1 MSDSPLLRR
10 MFVPLASVTALLL
23 LIFGIAPV
31 MAEDSGNAQVKILP
45 STNLPSLSQ
54 SDSKILGA
62 SGGISSGNLVRI
74 GGAAEGGT
82 FVPSVEILDLKSGN
96 AGWKTLPLPGG
107 RVWAATVQH
116 GDEILLAGGLIDGKP
131 SDKVTALSIKDGQ
144 LQLRDLPALPSP
156 LVGAGAAMIGEKFHV
171 VGGLSATASNG
182 ISRDVLVLDLS
193 ASTPTWTKLPQLPG
207 EGKVLPVVTGQYDL
221 LEVIGGRT
229 ADGHGGFPA
238 SRDVLLYR
246 SKPAEGTTKIGWDK
260 ASDAPVA
267 LAGGKAVPT
276 GQAHTIVFG
285 VDTTPLASSPLAIN
299 TNTSSPALLFHAVT
313 DAWTQV
319 GSPLGSINPSLAKT
333 VDGALYLFG
342 GTGSGNILQVTTP
355 RSSRSLNWADYLMIL
370 FYFFFIGYIG
380 YYFRHQKSSAEYSLG
395 NRQTPWWAAGIS
407 MFATAASAI
416 SFMAVPALAFASNL
430 VWLFP
435 LIVFVPVYFFQ
446 SRITYPILRRLEITS
461 TFEYLERRFDTSLRL
476 IASFLQIVFQTFGRS
491 SIVLVLP
498 SIAISAT
505 TGLDVRWSVLIMGLL
520 TTVYTSVGGFEAVTW
535 TLVFQGV
542 LKALAPIAV
551 IWICISG
558 LPGGFGEFIH
568 TNASHHKFD
577 FAILGWDVAFP
588 LVWVMMLRVF
598 LEQTIWQAGD
608 QAVIQRVFAS
618 KDHEIRKVTAMNFSC
633 GAFIGILVTAMGLA
647 IFAYFH
653 AHPEKFDA
661 SSSIDQI
668 VPLFVIQGMPHG
680 AVGIVIAAIF
690 ASAMATVAGAM
701 NSVATIFTVDFYE
714 RWFPKAE
721 DKANLRMMRLS
732 TIGTG
737 VAATVIAL
745 WLTTLNLK
753 SIMVTW
759 NIVSSL
765 LGGGIVGIFALGM
778 FSTRANAGGAV
789 CGAILSIALGLYVK
803 FFTGIHWAFLLPIL
817 IFSAMIIGYVC
828 SFFFRKQETDLTGLT
843 IYHLKES
850 PKIP

>member
-1 MSDSPLLRR
+1 MNPFPILRASLL
-10 MFVPLASVTALLL
+10 LALLGSSSAFCASSVVTATPASSEQSQVVISADDRSSSAENASKLS
-23 LIFGIAPV
+23 GISGGV
-31 MAEDSGNAQVKILP
+31 SGNALIE
-45 STNLPSLSQ
+45 
-54 SDSKILGA
+54 LGGLDEQHHPA
-62 SGGISSGNLVRI
+62 EVALV
-74 GGAAEGGT
+74 
-82 FVPSVEILDLKSGN
+82 
-96 AGWKTLPLPGG
+96 LPLEKGANWLNFPFAES
-107 RVWAATVQH
+107 RAWAATTQY
-116 GDEILLAGGLIDGKP
+116 DDALILAGGLLQGNP
-131 SDKVTALSIKDGQ
+131 TGKVTKISWDHKKLLSVE
-144 LQLRDLPALPSP
+144 LPPLPKAV
-156 LVGAGAAMIGEKFHV
+156 VGAGAAIVGQKLYV
-171 VGGLSATASNG
+171 VGGTPSIRSHEAL
-182 ISRDVLVLDLS
+182 RDVYSLDLTDPK
-193 ASTPTWTKLPQLPG
+193 AGWQTIPPLPG
-207 EGKVLPVVTGQYDL
+207 SGKILPMVTGQYEL

-229 ADGHGGFPA
+229 PDDQGGFTA
-238 SRDVLLYR
+238 SQDVLEYR
-246 SKPAEGTTKIGWDK
+246 FKPAEGSTETGWTRGADLPK
-260 ASDAPVA
+260 AM
-267 LAGGKAVPT
+267 AGGAAIPS
-276 GQAHTIVFG
+276 GQAHTILVG
-285 VDTTPLASSPLAIN
+285 GDSSVHVPNPFVLN
-299 TNTSSPALLFHAVT
+299 KDSESPTMLFHAVT
-313 DAWTQV
+313 DAWTQA
-319 GSPLGSINPSLAKT
+319 GPGLPLRNPAYGKDA
-333 VDGALYLFG
+333 DGHVLIFG
-342 GTGSGNILQVTTP
+342 GDGKQGLFNLTTP
-355 RSSRSLNWADYLMIL
+355 RTTKNLNWIDYLMIL

-380 YYFRHQKSSAEYSLG
+380 YYFRHQKSAAEYSLG

-435 LIVFVPVYFFQ
+435 LIVFIPVYFFQ

-498 SIAISAT
+498 SIAIAAT
-505 TGLDVRWSVLIMGLL
+505 TGLDVRWSVIIMGVL

-551 IWICISG
+551 IWICIAG
-558 LPGGFGEFIH
+558 LPGGIHEFIT

-577 FAILGWDVAFP
+577 YAILGWDVTFP

-618 KDHEIRKVTAMNFSC
+618 KDSEIRKVTVMNYSC
-633 GAFIGILVTAMGLA
+633 GAFIGVLVTVMGLA

-653 AHPEKFDA
+653 AHPEKFDP
-661 SSSIDQI
+661 SSSIDKI
-668 VPLFVIQGMPHG
+668 VPLFVAQGMPHG

-714 RWFPKAE
+714 RWFPKAD

-732 TIGTG
+732 SIATG
-737 VAATVIAL
+737 VAATLLSL

-778 FSTRANAGGAV
+778 FSTRANSGGAI
-789 CGAILSIALGLYVK
+789 CGAILSIILGLYVK
-803 FFTGIHWAFLLPIL
+803 FFTTIHWAFLLPIL
-817 IFSAMIIGYVC
+817 IFSAIIIGYVC
-828 SFFFRKQETDLTGLT
+828 SFFFKKEVVDLNGLT
-843 IYHLKES
+843 IFHLKKDAKKPE
-850 PKIP
+850 

>member
-1 MSDSPLLRR
+1 MNPFLNLRTSL
-10 MFVPLASVTALLL
+10 VALLL
-23 LIFGIAPV
+23 GSGSVFSASTTNTATPALSEPSQVVVSETKLATIPEGAAARIGAAGGLSGGALLEVGGVDGNGKPV
-31 MAEDSGNAQVKILP
+31 AEALVLP
-45 STNLPSLSQ
+45 
-54 SDSKILGA
+54 A
-62 SGGISSGNLVRI
+62 SGGTNTSWR
-74 GGAAEGGT
+74 
-82 FVPSVEILDLKSGN
+82 K
-96 AGWKTLPLPGG
+96 LPLPES
-107 RVWAATVQH
+107 RAWAASAQS
-116 GDEILLAGGLIDGKP
+116 GDELILAGGIAGGSP
-131 SDKVTALSIKDGQ
+131 TTKVTAYRWDGTNITTRE
-144 LQLRDLPALPSP
+144 LAPLPSP
-156 LVGAGAAMIGEKFHV
+156 LIGAGAAVLGGKLHV
-171 VGGLSATASNG
+171 AGGINSANAREASH
-182 ISRDVLVLDLS
+182 DVLILDLS
-193 ASTPTWTKLPQLPG
+193 SADSQWRHLPPMPG
-207 EGKVLPVVTGQYDL
+207 SGKVLPMVVAQYDI
-221 LEVIGGRT
+221 LEIIGGRS
-229 ADGHGGFPA
+229 ADGHGRFIA
-238 SRDVLLYR
+238 SKEVLFYR
-246 SKPAEGTTKIGWDK
+246 PKPAEGTTFVGWSR
-260 ASDAPVA
+260 ASDSPVA
-267 LAGGKAVPT
+267 MAAGQAAPS
-276 GQAHTIVFG
+276 GQAHTIIFG
-285 VDTTPLASSPLAIN
+285 ADTTPVTDNPLSLGANPSP
-299 TNTSSPALLFHAVT
+299 TFLFHAVT
-313 DAWTQV
+313 DAWV
-319 GSPLGSINPSLAKT
+319 EAGVALSFLNPSLAKNP
-333 VDGALYLFG
+333 DGSLILFG
-342 GTGSGNILQVTTP
+342 AKGMTRPVQATMPRTT
-355 RSSRSLNWADYLMIL
+355 RNLNWSDYLMIL
-370 FYFFFIGYIG
+370 LYFIFIGYIG
-380 YYFRHQKSSAEYSLG
+380 YYFRNQKSAAEYSLG

-435 LIVFVPVYFFQ
+435 LIVFIPVYFFQ

-476 IASFLQIVFQTFGRS
+476 IASFLQIIFQTFGRS

-498 SIAISAT
+498 SIAIAAT
-505 TGLDVRWSVLIMGLL
+505 TGLDVRWSVVIMGVL
-520 TTVYTSVGGFEAVTW
+520 TTVYTAAGGFEAVTW

-551 IWICISG
+551 IWICIAG
-558 LPGGFGEFIH
+558 LPGGMHEFIA

-618 KDHEIRKVTAMNFSC
+618 KDSEIRKVTVMNYSC
-633 GAFIGILVTAMGLA
+633 GAFIGVLVTAMGLA

-661 SSSIDQI
+661 ASTIDQI

-732 TIGTG
+732 TIGSG
-737 VAATVIAL
+737 VLATVIAL

-778 FSTRANAGGAV
+778 FSTRANSGGAV

-817 IFSAMIIGYVC
+817 IFSAMLIGYGC
-828 SFFFRKQETDLTGLT
+828 SFFFKTKPIDLTGLT
-843 IYHLKES
+843 IYHLKGGE
-850 PKIP
+850 KKAE

>member
-1 MSDSPLLRR
+1 MNRFILFLLIPTLPLLKAGTNDSPQVVISESPLSSPPEGDSLR
-10 MFVPLASVTALLL
+10 
-23 LIFGIAPV
+23 I
-31 MAEDSGNAQVKILP
+31 
-45 STNLPSLSQ
+45 
-54 SDSKILGA
+54 GA
-62 SGGISSGNLVRI
+62 SGGLS
-74 GGAAEGGT
+74 GGA
-82 FVPSVEILDLKSGN
+82 
-96 AGWKTLPLPGG
+96 
-107 RVWAATVQH
+107 
-116 GDEILLAGGLIDGKP
+116 LLELGGLKQDGKP
-131 SDKVTALSIKDGQ
+131 SAEALILTLSNGTNTAWQKATLPEASAWSATAQNGDEVILAGGMVGDAPSTKVIAYRWDGTKIVTRT
-144 LQLRDLPALPSP
+144 LPDLPLP
-156 LVGAGAAMIGEKFHV
+156 VAGAAATVLGGKLIV
-171 VGGLSATASNG
+171 VGGIHS
-182 ISRDVLVLDLS
+182 
-193 ASTPTWTKLPQLPG
+193 
-207 EGKVLPVVTGQYDL
+207 
-221 LEVIGGRT
+221 IGSVE
-229 ADGHGGFPA
+229 A
-238 SRDVLLYR
+238 SRDVLSLDLSANEPKWVTLPPLPGAGKVLPMVTAQYDILQVFGGR
-246 SKPAEGTTKIGWDK
+246 IPDSHGKFIASKEVLFFRTKPAEGTTSVGWSRAAD
-260 ASDAPVA
+260 SPVVM
-267 LAGGKAVPT
+267 AGGTAAPT
-276 GQAHTIVFG
+276 GQAHTIIFG
-285 VDTTPLASSPLAIN
+285 ADTTPVTEDPLSLGTTGRSP
-299 TNTSSPALLFHAVT
+299 TLLFHAVT
-313 DAWTQV
+313 DAWIEA
-319 GSPLGSINPSLAKT
+319 GSALRYLNPSLARNP
-333 VDGALYLFG
+333 DGSLILFG
-342 GTGSGNILQVTTP
+342 SKGMTHPLQVTTP
-355 RSSRSLNWADYLMIL
+355 RTTRNLNWADYLMIL

-380 YYFRHQKSSAEYSLG
+380 YYFRHQKSAAEYSLG

-435 LIVFVPVYFFQ
+435 MFVFIPVYFFQ

-505 TGLDVRWSVLIMGLL
+505 TGLDVRLSVLIMGIL
-520 TTVYTSVGGFEAVTW
+520 TTIYTSVGGFEAVTW

-551 IWICISG
+551 IWICIAA
-558 LPGGFGEFIH
+558 LPGGFGEFLQ
-568 TNASHHKFD
+568 TNIQHHKFD
-577 FAILGWDVAFP
+577 YAILGWDVAFP
-588 LVWVMMLRVF
+588 LLWVMMLRIF

-618 KDHEIRKVTAMNFSC
+618 KDNEIRKVTAMNYSC
-633 GAFIGILVTAMGLA
+633 GFFIAVIVTTMGLA

-661 SSSIDQI
+661 SSTIDQI

-701 NSVATIFTVDFYE
+701 NSVATIFTVDFYQ
-714 RWFPKAE
+714 RWFPRSD

-737 VAATVIAL
+737 VAATLLAL

-789 CGAILSIALGLYVK
+789 CGAVLSIALGLYVK
-803 FFTGIHWAFLLPIL
+803 FFTGIHWSFLLPIL
-817 IFSAMIIGYVC
+817 IFSAMFIGYVC
-828 SFFFRKQETDLTGLT
+828 SFFFKSEAKNLTGLT
-843 IYHLKES
+843 IFHQVKRDPAS
-850 PKIP
+850 

>member
-1 MSDSPLLRR
+1 MNRFL
-10 MFVPLASVTALLL
+10 LLL
-23 LIFGIAPV
+23 LISA
-31 MAEDSGNAQVKILP
+31 
-45 STNLPSLSQ
+45 LPSLQ
-54 SDSKILGA
+54 AGTNDSPQVVISESSLSIVPEEGSLRVGS
-62 SGGISSGNLVRI
+62 SGGLS
-74 GGAAEGGT
+74 GGA
-82 FVPSVEILDLKSGN
+82 
-96 AGWKTLPLPGG
+96 
-107 RVWAATVQH
+107 
-116 GDEILLAGGLIDGKP
+116 LLELGGLKEDGKP
-131 SDKVTALSIKDGQ
+131 AAEALILPLSNGTNATWQKATLPEASAWSAAAQNGDEVILVGGMIGVAPSTKVTAYRWDGTKI
-144 LQLRDLPALPSP
+144 LNRTLPDLPSP
-156 LVGAGAAMIGEKFHV
+156 VAGAGATVLGGKLVV
-171 VGGLSATASNG
+171 VGGIHSVGSGEA
-182 ISRDVLVLDLS
+182 SRDVLALDLS
-193 ASTPTWTKLPQLPG
+193 ATEPTWKALPSLPG
-207 EGKVLPVVTGQYDL
+207 EGKVLPMVIAQYDI

-229 ADGHGGFPA
+229 PDGHGKFAA
-238 SRDVLLYR
+238 SKEVHFFRT
-246 SKPAEGTTKIGWDK
+246 KPAEGTTLVGWSRAAD
-260 ASDAPVA
+260 SPVA
-267 LAGGKAVPT
+267 MAGGKAAPS

-285 VDTTPLASSPLAIN
+285 ADTSPVTENPLSLDATHSSP
-299 TNTSSPALLFHAVT
+299 TLLFHAVT
-313 DAWTQV
+313 DSWIEAGPV
-319 GSPLGSINPSLAKT
+319 LSFLNPSLAKNP
-333 VDGALYLFG
+333 DGSLILFG
-342 GTGSGNILQVTTP
+342 AKGMTHPLKVTTP
-355 RSSRSLNWADYLMIL
+355 RTTRNLNWADYLMIL
-370 FYFFFIGYIG
+370 LYFFFIGYIG
-380 YYFRHQKSSAEYSLG
+380 YYFRHQKSAAEYSLG

-416 SFMAVPALAFASNL
+416 SFMSVPALAFASNL

-435 LIVFVPVYFFQ
+435 LIVFIPVYFFQ

-498 SIAISAT
+498 SIAIAAT
-505 TGLDVRWSVLIMGLL
+505 TGLDVRWSVIIMGLL
-520 TTVYTSVGGFEAVTW
+520 TTIYTSVGGFESVTW

-542 LKALAPIAV
+542 LKALAPLAI
-551 IWICISG
+551 IWFCISG
-558 LPGGFGEFIH
+558 LPGGFGEFLH
-568 TNASHHKFD
+568 TNIQHHKFD

-588 LVWVMMLRVF
+588 LVWVMLLRVF

-618 KDHEIRKVTAMNFSC
+618 KDDEIRKVTAMNFSC
-633 GAFIGILVTAMGLA
+633 GAFIGIIVTAMGLA

-661 SSSIDQI
+661 SSTIDQI

-714 RWFPKAE
+714 RWFPASG
-721 DKANLRMMRLS
+721 DQANLRMMRLS

-737 VAATVIAL
+737 VAATAIAL

-765 LGGGIVGIFALGM
+765 LGGGVVGIFALGM
-778 FSTRANAGGAV
+778 FSTRANSGGAF
-789 CGAILSIALGLYVK
+789 CGAVLSIALGLYVK

-817 IFSAMIIGYVC
+817 IFSAMFIGYVC
-828 SFFFRKQETDLTGLT
+828 SFFFKSESKNLTGLT
-843 IYHLKES
+843 IFHQVKRVPS
-850 PKIP
+850 P